1 MTQEIKLLGNST
13 ATVEIIRNEQDKLLV
28 KKSCAGKHASRL
40 LTQINKQKEFKDFE
54 GIKTPK
60 IFEVITSN
68 DYTEFKMEYVNGL
81 DFVSFTNIA
90 DKNDFIEVVQKI
102 VKLINFE
109 FQNSHIAKFP
119 KDLWTNKVKQ
129 VIADSMD
136 LVKVDFH
143 DLEKYLIE
151 NIPENLLIGK
161 CHGDLTFSNIIVE
174 REKSVYTFDFL
185 DPPVESPYED
195 AAKFLQDAQ
204 FFWSLQKFSGECDKT
219 KVKVYWSFAAE
230 LLRNSLSAKC
240 DMLLLKKFQLLG
252 MLRIIPYTKDKSKL
266 KFLESCLQG
275 LLDDFN
281 STMCR

>member
-1 MTQEIKLLGNST
+1 
-13 ATVEIIRNEQDKLLV
+13 
-28 KKSCAGKHASRL
+28 
-40 LTQINKQKEFKDFE
+40 
-54 GIKTPK
+54 
-60 IFEVITSN
+60 
-68 DYTEFKMEYVNGL
+68 
-81 DFVSFTNIA
+81 
-90 DKNDFIEVVQKI
+90 
-102 VKLINFE
+102 
-109 FQNSHIAKFP
+109 
-119 KDLWTNKVKQ
+119 
-129 VIADSMD
+129 

-174 REKSVYTFDFL
+174 RERSVYTFDFL

-230 LLRNSLSAKC
+230 LLRNGLSAKC

-252 MLRIIPYTKDKSKL
+252 MLRIVPYTNDKSKL